1 MWKNSKQAKR
11 QKTAEQ
17 AGGQLGGKAV
27 VKAAVGLAAG
37 LAAGVVVRVAVGVA
51 ARAAVAIGEEIIK
64 DKEGEIQDK
73 KALDTLFNKT
83 IRYSIINNHI
93 SAITELYI
101 WQLKGKALL
110 LLQGVKLLAILKSVY
125 YNKDQI

>member
-27 VKAAVGLAAG
+27 VKAAVGSAAG
-37 LAAGVVVRVAVGVA
+37 LAAGVATGVATGVA
-51 ARAAVAIGEEIIK
+51 AGAAAAIGEEIIK
-64 DKEGEIQDK
+64 DKEGEIQDE
-73 KALDTLFNKT
+73 KALDTLFNK
-83 IRYSIINNHI
+83 IIKYSVINNYV

-110 LLQGVKLLAILKSVY
+110 PLQGVKLLVILKSVY
-125 YNKDQI
+125 RNKDQI